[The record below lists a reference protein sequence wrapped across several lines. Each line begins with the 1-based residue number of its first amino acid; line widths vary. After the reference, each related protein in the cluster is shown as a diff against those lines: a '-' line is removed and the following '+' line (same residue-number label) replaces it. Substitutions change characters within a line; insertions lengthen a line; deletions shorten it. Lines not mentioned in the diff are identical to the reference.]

1 MEKRR
6 FQRGLYFAVIVIFGV
21 FFLIACN
28 SKAVDSDETNLDE
41 KSSAEVSLTQ
51 TLLNDFDVNDWD
63 EVSLSKDLTLRNI
76 DEGVIEVTHRFPW
89 AVNSVLIE
97 MPDKTFVWAGSTY
110 TPEAAALVLR
120 WLEQNYGE
128 VEVVGIVTGYHV
140 DNLGGSAALIEHG
153 FPVYGS
159 DRTVDLLAE
168 RGESFREYM
177 IELSRESGQDFYA
190 DYHDN
195 IPYLAP
201 THIFSIDEGITLE
214 FGGETVR
221 VYYPGHTQT
230 DDKLVVV
237 FPEKKILF
245 GSCML
250 LGGEE
255 VGNTREANILS
266 WLQAVI
272 RLKQWDAE
280 IVIPGHGD
288 RIGPDL
294 IDHTVFLLENLQEN
308 NE

>member
-1 MEKRR
+1 MEKRSIR
-6 FQRGLYFAVIVIFGV
+6 KSLCILLMLISGM
-21 FFLIACN
+21 FLLQACN
-28 SKAVDSDETNLDE
+28 ATPVESEALDTE
-41 KSSAEVSLTQ
+41 AITPDEVSSTQ
-51 TLLNDFDVNDWD
+51 TLESDFNINDWD
-63 EVSLSKDLTLRNI
+63 EVSLSKDLTLHNI
-76 DEGVIEVTHRFPW
+76 GEGVIEVTHRFPW
-89 AVNSVLIE
+89 AANSVLVE

-140 DNLGGSAALIEHG
+140 DNLGGSAALIERG
-153 FPVYGS
+153 YAVYGS

-168 RGESFREYM
+168 KGEAFRDYM
-177 IELSRESGQDFYA
+177 IELSRESGQDFYSG
-190 DYHDN
+190 YHKN

-201 THIFSIDEGITLE
+201 THVFSIKEGITLE

-255 VGNTREANILS
+255 VGNTREADILS
-266 WLQAVI
+266 WIQSVT

-280 IVIPGHGD
+280 IVIPGHGEG
-288 RIGPDL
+288 IGPDL
-294 IDHTVFLLENLQEN
+294 IDHTVELLENDEQ
-308 NE
+308 